1 MKTLLLTSSGKTVS
15 KFLPEIIGKQGSDL
29 KVAWI
34 TTAAKVID
42 DLSYLEIRRDSMI
55 EMGWDFEEIDIEGQ
69 NQDEL
74 LAKLKDK
81 DAIYIEGGNTFYLLK
96 VIKESGFDKTLRK
109 LIEEG
114 IVYVGSS
121 AGSYIMCPTI
131 EMATWKTDSKPRY
144 SLKDLTGLNYVPFLM
159 SVHYD
164 PKNKK
169 ILIDAIKN
177 TKYQVKILNDN

>member
-81 DAIYIEGGNTFYLLK
+81 DAIYIEGGNNDGSIFQIETATVEILPEKTNRYL
-96 VIKESGFDKTLRK
+96 
-109 LIEEG
+109 
-114 IVYVGSS
+114 
-121 AGSYIMCPTI
+121 C
-131 EMATWKTDSKPRY
+131 
-144 SLKDLTGLNYVPFLM
+144 
-159 SVHYD
+159 
-164 PKNKK
+164 
-169 ILIDAIKN
+169 
-177 TKYQVKILNDN
+177 